1 MAIRCNRCGMP
12 RPDDFLHNA
21 DGCIASL
28 RERVAEL
35 EPKAAFYKTAVAN
48 GAAAQRW
55 AREQQA
61 TIERLWGALAKL
73 LEPSCIGDH
82 KDNPASYHDNEHHA
96 SCAMMDCG
104 CMERHIR
111 AALTGSDLGPVKSP
125 NLWADVRDGS
135 PGDVG
140 WDGEDR
146 GCSKCGADAGA
157 QCSFQTVAGDG
168 CEVGGWVHVERLEAT
183 DPDRGPGE
191 GE

>member
-1 MAIRCNRCGMP
+1 MC
-12 RPDDFLHNA
+12 
-21 DGCIASL
+21 
-28 RERVAEL
+28 
-35 EPKAAFYKTAVAN
+35 
-48 GAAAQRW
+48 
-55 AREQQA
+55 
-61 TIERLWGALAKL
+61 
-73 LEPSCIGDH
+73 
-82 KDNPASYHDNEHHA
+82 
-96 SCAMMDCG
+96 
-104 CMERHIR
+104 
-111 AALTGSDLGPVKSP
+111 DLGPVKSP

-191 GE
+191 GSCFEVTHGD

>member
-1 MAIRCNRCGMP
+1 MAYCC
-12 RPDDFLHNA
+12 DVAA
-21 DGCIASL
+21 DGGVCMCEEERLRARVADLEAATDWLCLAKDAFTPQRCLKRSGHDGEHRGWID
-28 RERVAEL
+28 RER
-35 EPKAAFYKTAVAN
+35 
-48 GAAAQRW
+48 
-55 AREQQA
+55 EQAA
-61 TIERLWGALAKL
+61 TIERLRGALEQIAEGVTL
-73 LEPSCIGDH
+73 SEPVNAQTSVVDGFYRGF
-82 KDNPASYHDNEHHA
+82 A
-96 SCAMMDCG
+96 
-104 CMERHIR
+104 R

-183 DPDRGPGE
+183 DPDTGPGE
-191 GE
+191 GSDG

>member
-1 MAIRCNRCGMP
+1 MCDLGSGGSGDGYTMVENRRLRARVDELEAATDWLCLAKDAFTPQRCLKRSG
-12 RPDDFLHNA
+12 H
-21 DGCIASL
+21 DGEHRGWID
-28 RERVAEL
+28 RER
-35 EPKAAFYKTAVAN
+35 
-48 GAAAQRW
+48 
-55 AREQQA
+55 EQAA
-61 TIERLWGALAKL
+61 TIERLRGALGEIVDLAARR
-73 LEPSCIGDH
+73 CVADI
-82 KDNPASYHDNEHHA
+82 A
-96 SCAMMDCG
+96 
-104 CMERHIR
+104 R

-191 GE
+191 GES